1 MNINELNEHQQQAV
15 LCTDAPSLVIA
26 GAGSGKTRVLTYK
39 IAYLLEQGIKPWNI
53 LALTFTNKAAREMRE
68 RIGQLVDE
76 AQAGALWMGTFH
88 SIFGRILRREASLIG
103 FDSNFTI
110 YDASDAKNLITDI
123 IREMGLNDKQYKAAI
138 VASRISNAKN
148 ALMLPSQYQSD
159 SEMRQR
165 DGRDNLSYVGKIYE
179 MYWHRCK
186 QSNAMDFDDML
197 LYTWLLFRDHP
208 EVAARYEQHFEHV
221 LVDEYQDTNYAQ
233 HQIVWQL
240 TSHRQRLT
248 VVGDDAQSIYSFRGA
263 NIDNILHFRE
273 RYAQSQIFKLEQ
285 NYRST
290 QNIVGAAGS
299 LIEHNRNQIK
309 KNVFSCQQEGNRI
322 SVYAT
327 QSDIEEAIVVQR
339 EIRSL
344 MRSEHL
350 SANEIA
356 ILYRT
361 NAQSRAME
369 EQLRKN
375 NIPYR
380 IWGGQSFYQRKEIKD
395 VIAYFR
401 TVVNLADEV
410 AFRRIINY
418 PTRGIGDQSQ
428 NKIAQDAQ
436 RRQCTQWEV
445 VSGEIPLDVSSATR
459 SKIAR
464 FVEMMTE
471 FHKRAEEEDA
481 YTLAMDIV
489 SRSGL
494 REELMKGSGPD
505 DITRQQNVQELLD
518 HLSAWV
524 NDRREED
531 EGVLLHHYLE
541 EVSLLTDMDDE
552 GTQDK
557 ECVTLMT
564 IHAAKGLEFDAV
576 FVVGMEEMLFPS
588 QLSIDSPRALE
599 EERRLCYVAM
609 TRARKHLVLTW
620 ARSRFRYGKTEMCMP
635 SRFLSEINQ
644 RYLQQGGA
652 ATRRSIETSFQ
663 KASSTLSRS
672 SAFSSTQ
679 SSTLSA
685 SSFSSRPAQTPTS
698 SRRMVPLGTRPSALR
713 SNASSLNIT
722 ESKTSSGASLRVG
735 QEVEHARFGRGTVQF
750 LEGSG
755 MDAKATILFQNGE
768 TRKLLLRFANLK
780 LC

>member
-1 MNINELNEHQQQAV
+1 MNINDLNEHQQQAV

-68 RIGQLVDE
+68 RIGLLVGE
-76 AQAGALWMGTFH
+76 AQASALWMGTFH
-88 SIFGRILRREASLIG
+88 SIFGRILRREAALIG

-110 YDASDAKNLITDI
+110 YDASDAKNLIADI
-123 IREMGLNDKQYKAAI
+123 IREMGLNDKQYKPAL

-159 SEMRQR
+159 AETRQR
-165 DGRDNLSYVGKIYE
+165 DGRDSLSSIGKIYE
-179 MYWHRCK
+179 AYWLRCK

-197 LYTWLLFRDHP
+197 LYTWLLFRDNP
-208 EVAARYEQHFEHV
+208 EVAARYEQHFDHV

-263 NIDNILHFRE
+263 NIDNILRFRE
-273 RYAQSQIFKLEQ
+273 RYAQSKTFKLEQ

-299 LIEHNRNQIK
+299 LIGHNRNQIK
-309 KNVFSCQQEGNRI
+309 KDVFSRQQEGSRI

-344 MRSEHL
+344 MRNDHIP
-350 SANEIA
+350 ANEIA

-401 TVVNLADEV
+401 TVVNLSDEV

-428 NKIAQDAQ
+428 NKIAQEAQ
-436 RRQCTQWEV
+436 RRQCTLWDVISSEN
-445 VSGEIPLDVSSATR
+445 PLDVSAATR
-459 SKIAR
+459 NKISR

-471 FHKRAEEEDA
+471 FHQQSEEVDA

-494 REELMKGSGPD
+494 REELMKGSAPD
-505 DITRQQNVQELLD
+505 DITRQQNVQELMD

-531 EGVLLHHYLE
+531 EGTLLHNYLE

-552 GTQDK
+552 ETQEKD
-557 ECVTLMT
+557 CVTLMT
-564 IHAAKGLEFDAV
+564 IHSAKGLEFDAV

-609 TRARKHLVLTW
+609 TRARKHLALTW

-635 SRFLSEINQ
+635 SRFLSEIDQ
-644 RYLQQGGA
+644 HYLQQGGVTFRRNSTDLFTRSVSQTFPPRPTFTTA
-652 ATRRSIETSFQ
+652 TSSISSTRRMTPLGVRPSNQ
-663 KASSTLSRS
+663 KPVVSSSAASSVVS
-672 SAFSSTQ
+672 S
-679 SSTLSA
+679 SA
-685 SSFSSRPAQTPTS
+685 SSGLTLQ
-698 SRRMVPLGTRPSALR
+698 
-713 SNASSLNIT
+713 
-722 ESKTSSGASLRVG
+722 VG
-735 QEVEHARFGRGTVQF
+735 QEVEHARFGRGTVKV

-768 TRKLLLRFANLK
+768 SRKLLLRFANLR